1 MATMTTEERQKML
14 MRIRGAAQLTLPAEL
29 RKALNVKEG
38 DYLEASLAE
47 GGVLL
52 KPVEV
57 VERDR
62 AWARIVKATAKV
74 KDTKPSRRSA
84 AAEEKAIAQAVKAG
98 RNKQHG

>member
-1 MATMTTEERQKML
+1 MAMMMTEERQKML

-52 KPVEV
+52 KPVAV

-62 AWARIVKATAKV
+62 AWARIARATAKA
-74 KDTKPSRRSA
+74 KDTKPSDRSA
-84 AAEEKAIAQAVKAG
+84 AAEEKSIARTVKAERKRRG
-98 RNKQHG
+98 